1 MIWRVFAGLME
12 KLCQVPERSVV
23 LEEPQTTKE
32 SFVTLSTKLSTIAQ
46 VVETTTKTT
55 RTKTT
60 TKAMPITVTKSVEET
75 ATQTTTQRSIG
86 LLSTR
91 QETTTI
97 RPIPTSASPI
107 TVVAFPGDFKQ
118 PEVNQTLKD
127 LPILTNIT
135 VVHGKT
141 VIVDNVQPEDAEV
154 TEEMIPEQPTQFTPE
169 EFISALQV

>member
-46 VVETTTKTT
+46 VVET

-60 TKAMPITVTKSVEET
+60 TKTVPITVTKSVEET

-97 RPIPTSASPI
+97 RPIPTLASPI

-169 EFISALQV
+169 EFIAALQV